1 MLVKRPAA
9 TRRGAP
15 SPREG
20 AARAAQ
26 APRGPQRAKLGHLVG
41 RRFFPRA
48 HRVDA
53 NAGLDLKNHNM
64 KLLIALALAAAPS
77 ALAMAPYVPSEL
89 NGCGQTCAE
98 VVTLDEIPGIF
109 NAEDNKCYEV
119 EGEQP
124 ASSVVLVKEGVKC
137 AKITVRSGFRLVPKD
152 GSVVCPEEP

>member
-1 MLVKRPAA
+1 MLLVKRPAA

-15 SPREG
+15 SPREV

-41 RRFFPRA
+41 RRFPSVRA

-89 NGCGQTCAE
+89 NGCNKPCEGD
-98 VVTLDEIPGIF
+98 VVTLDEITGIF
-109 NAEDNKCYEV
+109 DAVEDNKCYEV
-119 EGEQP
+119 EGTQATE
-124 ASSVVLVKEGVKC
+124 SGVVVVPEGVKC
-137 AKITVRSGFRLVPKD
+137 AKITVRRGPRAKRRSR
-152 GSVVCPEEP
+152 